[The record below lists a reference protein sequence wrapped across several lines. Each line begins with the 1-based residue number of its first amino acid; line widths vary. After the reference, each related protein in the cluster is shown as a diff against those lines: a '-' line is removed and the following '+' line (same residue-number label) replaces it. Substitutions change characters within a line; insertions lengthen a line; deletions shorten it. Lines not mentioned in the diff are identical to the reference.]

1 MFALQISE
9 KDLGKIVLLPVRPE
23 WGPGIISKIEN
34 RFAFILFRSAEDKTP
49 KKYYLA
55 ENPLKLS
62 PDQDQADL
70 TKRARVKNKKI
81 KVKVAAPKAAE

>member
-1 MFALQISE
+1 
-9 KDLGKIVLLPVRPE
+9 
-23 WGPGIISKIEN
+23 
-34 RFAFILFRSAEDKTP
+34 
-49 KKYYLA
+49 
-55 ENPLKLS
+55 LS